1 MHAVRFRIRGHVQ
14 GVGFRAYTCAVAQT
28 CGVSGWVC
36 NRDDGVVEGEAWGEG
51 AALARFLAH
60 LQAESAPGRVTA
72 LETETVVADPAAA
85 RGFTIRPR
93 Y

>member
-1 MHAVRFRIRGHVQ
+1 MRAVRFRICGHVQ

-36 NRDDGVVEGEAWGEG
+36 NCDDGAVEGEAWGED

-60 LQAESAPGRVTA
+60 LQAESAPGTVTA
-72 LETETVVADPAAA
+72 LETETITADPAPSG
-85 RGFTIRPR
+85 GFIIRRR